1 MRGSRVDTHPSR
13 PEPPMLSL
21 AIRQLRTEKGYSQE
35 ELGDRLGVSK
45 MTISRWE
52 ASDPPD
58 NRVSEIAGA
67 LEISVTHLRRL
78 AAGLNARA
86 QAQAETTTFVRSD
99 AGINAWRNAIALAGL
114 DPHVALIL
122 ATLPAFL
129 DAETGVVVVTTAELY
144 ERANLPPEWVQTHLP
159 AVVDSPWVDRIGR
172 VEWVFTLTFPP
183 EFLQKNPL

>member
-1 MRGSRVDTHPSR
+1 
-13 PEPPMLSL
+13 MLSL

-78 AAGLNARA
+78 AAGLNTRA